1 MADRLREIVLPAFT
15 DDTLVREARGSSFHL
30 LDVQLAPSI
39 AGVENEPVV
48 TGRFVQDTTLRRE
61 QVYDP
66 ASGKLIPDEASLAT
80 SPSAFFIL
88 FLKDHRL
95 VYFAE
100 TRHAPTLASFQS
112 TMQSFLTR
120 KHRDHI
126 EKIYKTTSPSNK
138 SITKKAL
145 KEELPVPNLTV
156 VQLTNSEDLNSFIDQ
171 FEKLQKIEIV
181 VHQKNDEPVFS
192 SLIQNLDELNDL
204 TGAKTSKVISSD
216 NSGLDKEGT
225 KEALRTT
232 TDGANETI
240 RLSGVDETGNRIA
253 GENED
258 FSITTIIEDTSGTT
272 TQKADKIAR
281 EFLTLV
287 AEGKISRPDITAENV
302 TRILE
307 ALRDDDQA
315 Q

>member
-1 MADRLREIVLPAFT
+1 
-15 DDTLVREARGSSFHL
+15 
-30 LDVQLAPSI
+30 
-39 AGVENEPVV
+39 
-48 TGRFVQDTTLRRE
+48 
-61 QVYDP
+61 
-66 ASGKLIPDEASLAT
+66 
-80 SPSAFFIL
+80 
-88 FLKDHRL
+88 
-95 VYFAE
+95 
-100 TRHAPTLASFQS
+100 
-112 TMQSFLTR
+112 MQSFLTR